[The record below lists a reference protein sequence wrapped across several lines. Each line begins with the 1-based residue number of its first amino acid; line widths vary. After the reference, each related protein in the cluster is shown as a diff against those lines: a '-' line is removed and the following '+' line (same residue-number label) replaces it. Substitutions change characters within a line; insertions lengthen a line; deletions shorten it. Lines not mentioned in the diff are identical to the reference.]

1 MYINYIQNKIQ
12 VLMCSR
18 YIVDTVSRKMDRTHK
33 GTTFILIG
41 EIRRRLTIHRS
52 LSLRV
57 YSTTL
62 RRYLVRKI
70 FRRDRPE
77 RRLSSLENSAL
88 MGENRRQPPRR

>member
-1 MYINYIQNKIQ
+1 
-12 VLMCSR
+12 MCSR

-41 EIRRRLTIHRS
+41 EIRRRLTVHRS
-52 LSLRV
+52 QRDALSLRV

-88 MGENRRQPPRR
+88 MGENRREPPRR